1 MSGKAKDIYKRR
13 MAFISL
19 TQSTKDLDKSKIK
32 QENDSNYEHFKARII
47 DFDATKKRQP
57 QKVKQKRRIIRPSAS
72 NLNIDKRMH
81 LPKTRPISPVLKSDG
96 IVLNAFE
103 RYHLP
108 IPGRVRPR
116 DEMLLRKDRS
126 QVLRPISKQNNKEF
140 YVNPFMDTSK
150 LVQFHLNVSEE
161 IAHKV
166 LGTNKTNKATPKD
179 ASRYNLFQR
188 KLVFSYDIHFL

>member
-72 NLNIDKRMH
+72 NLNIDRRMH

-150 LVQFHLNVSEE
+150 LVQFHLNVCLEKE
-161 IAHKV
+161 
-166 LGTNKTNKATPKD
+166 
-179 ASRYNLFQR
+179 
-188 KLVFSYDIHFL
+188 